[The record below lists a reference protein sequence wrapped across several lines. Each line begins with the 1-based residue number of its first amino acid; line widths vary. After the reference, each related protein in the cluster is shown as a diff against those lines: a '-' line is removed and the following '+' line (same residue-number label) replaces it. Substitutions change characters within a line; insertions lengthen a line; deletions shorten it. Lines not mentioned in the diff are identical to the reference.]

1 MSPVSGVDNKM
12 IREVTG
18 AFETRHTLV
27 GALPYGNGHIND
39 TFVAHYQPPEG
50 HCKRYIFQRIN
61 TSVFK
66 NPYELMDNIRH
77 VTEYLRQY
85 IIDEG
90 GDPERETLRI
100 IPTVDGK
107 DVYQDSEGRYWRAYD
122 FIEET
127 VTLQQANTP
136 EDFYESAVA
145 FGNFQ
150 RKLAGFDASVLYESI
165 KDFHNT
171 RVRFETFEKA
181 VEADILDRAKLCSE
195 EIQFAMARKAEAS
208 VLVGMLEQGQ
218 LPLRVTHNDTKLNNV
233 LLDESSHKGICVID
247 LDTVMPGL
255 AGYDY
260 GDSIRFGA
268 STAAEDE
275 TDLSKVTMSLELFDI
290 YTKGF
295 METAGGSLTAK
306 EIEMLPLCAKM
317 MTFECGIRFLTDY
330 LQGDTYF
337 KIHRPGHNLDRCR
350 TQLKLVADMENKW
363 DEMQKIVAKYQKM
376 YGAQE

>member
-1 MSPVSGVDNKM
+1 MSDIHNRVDNKM
-12 IREVTG
+12 IREVTS
-18 AFETRHTLV
+18 AFETKYTLV

-66 NPYELMDNIRH
+66 NPYELMENIQH
-77 VTEYLRQY
+77 VTDYLRDC
-85 IIDEG
+85 IIREG
-90 GDPERETLRI
+90 GDPNRETLHI
-100 IPTVDGK
+100 IPTHNGSNVF
-107 DVYQDSEGRYWRAYD
+107 QDSEGRYWRAYD

-150 RKLAGFDASVLYESI
+150 RKLAGFDATILHESI

-171 RVRFETFEKA
+171 SVRFSNLEKA
-181 VEADILDRAKLCSE
+181 VEADILERARLCAPEIEFSMQRKE
-195 EIQFAMARKAEAS
+195 ETS
-208 VLVGMLEQGQ
+208 VLVGMLEKGE

-233 LLDESSHKGICVID
+233 LLDENTRKGICVID

-295 METAGGSLTAK
+295 METAGPALTAK
-306 EIEMLPLCAKM
+306 EIEMLPMCAKM

-337 KIHRPGHNLDRCR
+337 KTSRPGQNLDRCR
-350 TQLKLVADMENKW
+350 TQLKLVADMESKW
-363 DEMQKIVAKYQKM
+363 DEMNAIVAKYQKL
-376 YGAQE
+376 YAK

>member
-1 MSPVSGVDNKM
+1 MSDIHSSVDNKM
-12 IREVTG
+12 IREVTS
-18 AFETRHTLV
+18 AFATQYTLV
-27 GALPYGNGHIND
+27 GALPYGSYHIND

-61 TSVFK
+61 TSIFSK
-66 NPYELMDNIRH
+66 PFELMQNIEN
-77 VTEYLRQY
+77 VTSFLKEC
-85 IIDEG
+85 IIKEG
-90 GDPERETLRI
+90 GDPNRETLHI
-100 IPTVDGK
+100 IPTVDGRN
-107 DVYQDSEGRYWRAYD
+107 VYQDSEGKFWRAYD
-122 FIEET
+122 FIEDT
-127 VTLQQANTP
+127 VTLQQAETP

-150 RKLAGFDASVLYESI
+150 RKLADFDATVLFESI

-181 VEADILDRAKLCSE
+181 VSADIMERAKDCAV
-195 EIQFAMARKAEAS
+195 EIEFAMARKADAS
-208 VLVGMLEQGQ
+208 VLVGMLESGE

-233 LLDESSHKGICVID
+233 LLDENTRKGICVID
-247 LDTVMPGL
+247 LDTVMPGFT
-255 AGYDY
+255 GYDY

-275 TDLSKVTMSLELFDI
+275 TDLDKVSMSLELFDI

-295 METAGGSLTAK
+295 METAGKALTDK
-306 EIEMLPLCAKM
+306 EIEMLPMCAKI

-337 KIHRPGHNLDRCR
+337 KTHRPGHNLDRCR
-350 TQLKLVADMENKW
+350 TQFKLVADMENKW
-363 DEMQKIVAKYQKM
+363 DEMHAIVAKYKEL
-376 YGAQE
+376 YAK

>member
-1 MSPVSGVDNKM
+1 MSSVHQGIDNKL
-12 IREVTG
+12 IREVTN
-18 AFETRHTLV
+18 AFDTKYTLV

-39 TFVAHYQPPEG
+39 TFVAHYQPEEG

-66 NPYELMDNIRH
+66 NPYQLMENIQN
-77 VTEYLRQY
+77 VTSYLRNC
-85 IIDEG
+85 IIKEG
-90 GDPERETLRI
+90 GDPERETLHI
-100 IPTVDGK
+100 IQTHDK
-107 DVYQDSEGRYWRAYD
+107 KAVYQDSEGSFWRAYD

-127 VTLQQANTP
+127 VTLQQAKTP
-136 EDFYESAVA
+136 EDFYASAVA

-150 RKLAGFDASVLYESI
+150 RKLAGFDASKLHESI
-165 KDFHNT
+165 KNFHNT
-171 RVRFETFEKA
+171 KVRFETFEKA
-181 VEADILDRAKLCSE
+181 IEADIMDRAQYVAP
-195 EIQFAMARKAEAS
+195 EIKFAMKRKEQAS
-208 VLVGMLEQGQ
+208 ILVGMLERGE

-233 LLDESSHKGICVID
+233 LLDENTGKGICVID

-268 STAAEDE
+268 STGAEDE
-275 TDLSKVTMSLELFDI
+275 TDLSKINMSLELFDI

-295 METAGGSLTAK
+295 METAGSALTAK
-306 EIEMLPLCAKM
+306 EIEMLPMCAKM

-337 KIHRPGHNLDRCR
+337 KTHRPGQNLDRCR
-350 TQLKLVADMENKW
+350 TQFKLVYDMEQKW
-363 DEMQKIVAKYQKM
+363 DAMQKIVKKYQDM
-376 YGAQE
+376 YTK